1 MKQLSLINLMIG
13 PGYLFD
19 FLIESNKLNGESQF
33 RDSERSLGIQRFLK
47 DTPFLLLELKKRLY
61 ESL

>member
-1 MKQLSLINLMIG
+1 MIG

-19 FLIESNKLNGESQF
+19 FLIESNKLNDESQF